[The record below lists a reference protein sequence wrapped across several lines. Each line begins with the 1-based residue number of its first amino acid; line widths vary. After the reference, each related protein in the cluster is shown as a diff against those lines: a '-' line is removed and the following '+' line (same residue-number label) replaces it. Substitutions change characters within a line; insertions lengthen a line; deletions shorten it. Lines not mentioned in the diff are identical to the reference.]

1 MNLEIQESYE
11 NLSEPYSGIVELSS
25 GNRNVAFGTN
35 IVGEQFPLENFANQK
50 TKDNSFW
57 WKRVPVQ

>member
-50 TKDNSFW
+50 TKDNSF
-57 WKRVPVQ
+57 